1 MSDEKQSQIQDVL
14 KPLDAD
20 SKRFQE
26 LQKLWNDSVTK
37 RKDSANAQPGDV
49 QNLEKLD
56 INTFRPI
63 DAEMREIVKRNRA
76 KGGVVDIFGN
86 VIKKTNDIKVT
97 SIKTGNPAGL
107 INQMKNLTPKKKQK
121 TPPQFMSQPV
131 TVEEKETA
139 AVSVTLGPQFK
150 DPITGGTINPDN
162 VAVDKIAAGEVAPV
176 NSSLGVNAEMPNNRP
191 EEPIADN
198 VASMPAQ
205 ANAVELNDAGLLNV
219 EAEQVVAEDVKVPAP
234 QEKGLGGFLISQ
246 FTLPQ
251 HVYTGA
257 GTPIVQNIFNEP
269 EEKVRPFNGLDQIAM
284 IHDLEYQLATDV
296 VDIVNADR
304 AMITSID
311 LLLSD
316 RASELGAREIGEL
329 QAARLAL
336 KTKQTLEG
344 GGDAMTPVNYE
355 KNKEYLEANPSVA
368 KSMRG
373 IISYYDREG
382 QFDILNKDE
391 RDAFLTFI
399 RRAFKPE
406 GPINVLQQEKPA
418 LQDVRR
424 DVPALAP
431 ERSADAKQ
439 GLEGKM
445 EEFEEPSEE
454 FFDVSEEKELID
466 APESQFEEFKKFMD
480 NKQRMDINE
489 RDYQDFLR
497 NKQIKEQRIQ
507 ELNKR
512 ERGLPTWLR
521 PEFQKIYDQLD
532 QLAYYSSAEFTEQE
546 NQLRYDQDRIRR
558 GQSEQTNMSEQG
570 LNIANNIAEREMKV
584 RFNLPLDKPLWSAPT
599 RGGLSV
605 IPQDNYRVGYSRPY
619 NREGEHSF
627 IQNTRNG
634 VGLYNSS
641 FPEPINNLRR
651 NYSMPPMRAQVHQMP
666 RNPIDRDQFRHVRMM
681 DRTPQGTATV
691 LNDDF
696 DGLNYK
702 DDRRRDF
709 EGRGMS
715 LGERLQFEMFHMNN

>member
-1 MSDEKQSQIQDVL
+1 MSEQFKQPVMPGSAENKRYQALEAKHDKLVEQLITLLDDSNASEKD
-14 KPLDAD
+14 
-20 SKRFQE
+20 KRDFIE
-26 LQKLWNDSVTK
+26 LQVM
-37 RKDSANAQPGDV
+37 PV
-49 QNLEKLD
+49 E
-56 INTFRPI
+56 
-63 DAEMREIVKRNRA
+63 AEMREL
-76 KGGVVDIFGN
+76 VVDNRKIGGILN
-86 VIKKTNDIKVT
+86 SKGQQVLLTSDIKV
-97 SIKTGNPAGL
+97 KGLTGNSVQLNYFKNTQLKKKGL
-107 INQMKNLTPKKKQK
+107 SPKKVASTYK
-121 TPPQFMSQPV
+121 SQPV
-131 TVEEKETA
+131 TIDEKES
-139 AVSVTLGPQFK
+139 VSVTLGPQFK
-150 DPITGGTINPDN
+150 DPITGDVVNKDN
-162 VAVDKIAAGEVAPV
+162 VAVDPIAAGEVAPV
-176 NSSLGVNAEMPNNRP
+176 NSSLAVNAEMPNNRP
-191 EEPIADN
+191 ENPIADN

-205 ANAVELNDAGLLNV
+205 ANAVELNDAGLLNPV
-219 EAEQVVAEDVKVPAP
+219 AAEQVKEDVKVPEP
-234 QEKGLGGFLISQ
+234 QEKGLGGFLISK

-269 EEKVRPFNGLDQIAM
+269 EEKVRPFNALDQIAM
-284 IHDLEYQLATDV
+284 IHDLEYQLATDING
-296 VDIVNADR
+296 IVNADIN
-304 AMITSID
+304 MITAID
-311 LLLSD
+311 VLLKD

-368 KSMRG
+368 ESMRG
-373 IISYYDREG
+373 IINYYDREG
-382 QFDILNKDE
+382 KFDILNKDE
-391 RDAFLTFI
+391 RDNFLTFV
-399 RRAFKPE
+399 RRAYRPE
-406 GPINVLQQEKPA
+406 GDINILQQEKPA

-424 DVPALAP
+424 DVPPLAR
-431 ERSADAKQ
+431 EGKQ
-439 GLEGKM
+439 GLEAKIEGG
-445 EEFEEPSEE
+445 EEVFEEPSDE
-454 FFDVSEEKELID
+454 FFDVSEEKKLID
-466 APESQFEEFKKFMD
+466 TPKSEFEEFKRFMD
-480 NKQRMDINE
+480 NKQRMDINA

-558 GQSEQTNMSEQG
+558 GQSEQTDMSEQG
-570 LNIANNIAEREMKV
+570 LNIVNNIAEREMKI
-584 RFNLPLDKPLWSAPT
+584 RYNLPLDKPLWSAPT

-681 DRTPQGTATV
+681 DRRPQGTATV

-709 EGRGMS
+709 EDRGMS